1 MRFIDLDPNFSA
13 HPETGDINV
22 RTNERAI
29 KFAVK
34 ALVLTNH
41 FERPFR
47 SEIGSPVRQ
56 LLFDLMGPNFNI
68 MVKKVITD
76 VITNHEPRV
85 DVLDVVVN
93 SRPDAN
99 SVSIT
104 IIFRIKN
111 TTKPLDVNIILERTR

>member
-13 HPETGDINV
+13 HPETGDISV

-29 KFAVK
+29 KFAVR

-41 FERPFR
+41 YERPFQ

-68 MVKKVITD
+68 MMKKVITD

>member
-1 MRFIDLDPNFSA
+1 MRFIDLDPNFLA
-13 HPETGDINV
+13 HPETGDISV

-29 KFAVK
+29 KFAVR

-41 FERPFR
+41 YERPFQ

-68 MVKKVITD
+68 MMKKVITD

>member
-1 MRFIDLDPNFSA
+1 MRFIDLDATFSP
-13 HPETGDINV
+13 HPETGDVGV

-41 FERPFR
+41 FERPFQ
-47 SEIGSPVRQ
+47 SDIGSPVRQ
-56 LLFDLMGPNFNI
+56 LMFDLMGPNFNI
-68 MVKKVITD
+68 MMKKVITD

-85 DVLDVVVN
+85 DVLDVIVN

-104 IIFRIKN
+104 VIFRIKN

>member
-1 MRFIDLDPNFSA
+1 
-13 HPETGDINV
+13 V

-29 KFAVK
+29 KFAVR

-41 FERPFR
+41 YERPFR

-68 MVKKVITD
+68 MMKKVITD